1 MTRET
6 SVCYTLREAL
16 TRHMADASGM
26 FNVPRNLESKENM
39 HMDTFVLRVRDLEK
53 SFGRHKVLRGVSFEV
68 APGTLVGIVGEN
80 GAGKSTLLK
89 ILAGE
94 LRPNSGQI
102 VRRGAQGYCP
112 QQVVVHDGLTVNQHL
127 DYFRAAY
134 GLRDLHRA
142 EELLEHL
149 GYAAYRTSLVKTL
162 SGGTKQKLN
171 LTLALMHR
179 PQVLLLD
186 EPYQGFD
193 WETYLRFWDLT
204 SELRAQGCAL
214 LVISHLFFEQHRFDA
229 LYQLRQGRLTRVPAT
244 EPTGG
249 AK

>member
-1 MTRET
+1 MDE
-6 SVCYTLREAL
+6 SVLSAQ
-16 TRHMADASGM
+16 DI
-26 FNVPRNLESKENM
+26 
-39 HMDTFVLRVRDLEK
+39 EK
-53 SFGRHKVLRGVSFEV
+53 SYGRHQVLRGVSFEV
-68 APGTLVGIVGEN
+68 APGALVGIVGEN

-94 LRPNSGQI
+94 LRPNRGQI
-102 VRRGAQGYCP
+102 DRRGSQGYCP
-112 QQVVVHDGLTVNQHL
+112 QQVILHDALTVNQHL

-134 GLRDLHRA
+134 GLGDLRRA
-142 EELLEHL
+142 DELIEQL
-149 GYAAYRTSLVKTL
+149 GYTSYRTSVVRTL

-204 SELRAQGCAL
+204 AQLREQGCAL
-214 LVISHLFFEQHRFDA
+214 LVISHLFFEQRRFDV
-229 LYQLRQGRLTRVPAT
+229 LYQLQQGRLTRATVPAV
-244 EPTGG
+244 ESKGG
-249 AK
+249 VL

>member
-1 MTRET
+1 MDE
-6 SVCYTLREAL
+6 SVLCV
-16 TRHMADASGM
+16 RH
-26 FNVPRNLESKENM
+26 V
-39 HMDTFVLRVRDLEK
+39 EK
-53 SFGRHKVLRGVSFEV
+53 SFGRHQVLRGISFEV
-68 APGTLVGIVGEN
+68 APGTLVGVVGEN

-94 LRPNSGQI
+94 LRANHGQI
-102 VRRGAQGYCP
+102 VRRGTQGYCP
-112 QQVVVHDGLTVNQHL
+112 QHVILHDGLTVNQHL

-142 EELLEHL
+142 DELIEQL
-149 GYAAYRTSLVKTL
+149 GYHTYRSSLVKTL

-193 WETYLRFWDLT
+193 WETYLRFWDLAG
-204 SELRAQGCAL
+204 ELRAQGCAV
-214 LVISHLFFEQHRFDA
+214 LVISHLFFERQRFDT
-229 LYQLRQGRLTRVPAT
+229 LYQLQQGQLSQVQAA
-244 EPTGG
+244 E
-249 AK
+249 AKGEAR